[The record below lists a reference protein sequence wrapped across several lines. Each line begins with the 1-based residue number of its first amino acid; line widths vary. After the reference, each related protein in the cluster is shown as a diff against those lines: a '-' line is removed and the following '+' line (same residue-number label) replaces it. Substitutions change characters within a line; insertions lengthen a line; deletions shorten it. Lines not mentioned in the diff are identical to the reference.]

1 MVWEN
6 QSHDIAAWENS
17 RSFQSLNTVC
27 FGDNKDILSLVG
39 AMQTTKMAKKKK
51 KGIWDFLSFLK
62 SLPFPS
68 ICLIFRINQVSPK

>member
-27 FGDNKDILSLVG
+27 FGDNNDILSLVG
-39 AMQTTKMAKKKK
+39 AMQTTKMAKKKR
-51 KGIWDFLSFLK
+51 GIWDFLSFLK

>member
-6 QSHDIAAWENS
+6 QSHDISAWENS

-51 KGIWDFLSFLK
+51 KKKGFGIFFLF
-62 SLPFPS
+62 
-68 ICLIFRINQVSPK
+68 